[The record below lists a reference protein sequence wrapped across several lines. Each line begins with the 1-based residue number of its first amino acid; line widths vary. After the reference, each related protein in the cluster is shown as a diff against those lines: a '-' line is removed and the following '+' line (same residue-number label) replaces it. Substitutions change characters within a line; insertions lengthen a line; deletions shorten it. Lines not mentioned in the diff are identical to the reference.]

1 MMDVISLINE
11 SLQIIYAF
19 VPKELVLIILACIV
33 MGIFLPREDK
43 NNAK

>member
-1 MMDVISLINE
+1 MDVISLINE

-19 VPKELVLIILACIV
+19 VPQELLIIIMACIV

>member
-1 MMDVISLINE
+1 MDVIRLINE

-19 VPKELVLIILACIV
+19 VPQELVIIIMACIV

>member
-1 MMDVISLINE
+1 MDVISLINE

-19 VPKELVLIILACIV
+19 VPQELVIIIMACIV

-43 NNAK
+43 NNDK

>member
-1 MMDVISLINE
+1 MDVISLINE

-19 VPKELVLIILACIV
+19 VPKEFVLIILACIV

>member
-1 MMDVISLINE
+1 MDVFSLINE

>member
-1 MMDVISLINE
+1 MDVISLINE

>member
-1 MMDVISLINE
+1 MDVISLINE

-33 MGIFLPREDK
+33 MGLFLPREDK

>member
-1 MMDVISLINE
+1 MDVISLINE
-11 SLQIIYAF
+11 SLQIICAF

>member
-19 VPKELVLIILACIV
+19 VPQELLIIIMACIV

>member
-1 MMDVISLINE
+1 MDVISLIHE
-11 SLQIIYAF
+11 SLQVVYAF
-19 VPKELVLIILACIV
+19 VPQELVIIILACIV